1 MQRQHE
7 LTQWVIEQRRYLHQ
21 HPEVSYE
28 EKQTRDYIENQL
40 HALGIET
47 YTLTGKDVI
56 GVIKGAHEGKT
67 IGIRSDLDAL
77 PIHEETNL
85 PFASKHAGVMHA
97 CGHDGHMAILLGIAN
112 YLTNHRDAIHGTIL
126 LIFQHAEEEIPGG
139 ATELVSAN
147 LLENVDAIFGYHL
160 WQPLESGLIGI
171 REGAAMAGADRFSFT
186 ILGKGGHGSMPD
198 ETVDPTLV
206 ISHVITQLH
215 TIISRSLPPK
225 EQAVLSI
232 GKLNSG
238 TNYNVIP
245 DTASASGTV
254 RYFDVETSKFIRRRV
269 ETIIKGVCDSFGAQ
283 FEIVYEHGDPP
294 LLNDKNLTAFMKK
307 TATNL
312 FGEEKIVDIEPIL
325 GSEDFAYYSVEIPAS
340 YTFIGIGDPA
350 HPYGH
355 HHPKFDI
362 DEDMLPVGVELFIN
376 SLIDYLQGGAK

>member
-56 GVIKGAHEGKT
+56 GVIKGAHRGKT
-67 IGIRSDLDAL
+67 IGIRADLDAL

>member
-1 MQRQHE
+1 MHRQHE
-7 LTQWVIEQRRYLHQ
+7 LAQWVIEQRRYLHQ

-28 EKQTRDYIENQL
+28 EKETRDYIENQL
-40 HALGIET
+40 KTLGIET

-56 GVIKGAHEGKT
+56 GVIKGAHAGKT
-67 IGIRSDLDAL
+67 IGIRADIDAL

-85 PFASKHAGVMHA
+85 PFASKNAGIMHA

-112 YLTNHRDAIHGTIL
+112 YLVNHRDAIHGTIL

-198 ETVDPTLV
+198 ETIDPTLV

-225 EQAVLSI
+225 EQAVLSV
-232 GKLNSG
+232 GTLNSG
-238 TNYNVIP
+238 TTYNVIP

-254 RYFDVETSKFIRRRV
+254 RFFDRDTSKFIRKRV
-269 ETIIKGVCDSFGAQ
+269 ETIIKGVCESFGAE

-294 LLNDKNLTAFMKK
+294 LLNDKHLTAFMRK

-376 SLIDYLQGGAK
+376 SLIDYLQGESK